1 MFNTQLDVFIVGN
14 VGIPAWDRTWEEA
27 LDAEMEAMASVSQ
40 EAGVVRCAL
49 EPAVVCTGLR
59 RCHHSERLCAA
70 CPRLRRGFPCG
81 RRARVKEAEGPFVG
95 AGSCVPS
102 CWPERRAARWAQGAP
117 STWRPVPCPAAP
129 SSSSVEGHC
138 QQCGCHFRTFA
149 MSQLSPWSPLPHA
162 THSPRSALAVES
174 HVRHKESEGRGLP
187 HVRWE
192 EGAGGARSEE
202 EEGARHDH
210 QAEEG
215 QESAF
220 PSHLDQQR
228 EHHRGAHG
236 GGSACGIAG
245 LAPHHR
251 ARPRI
256 GAVTAPPSLV
266 QALGSLP
273 AARPPPPALAGWH
286 YLTSGPPLA
295 PSSAGPQSPLSP
307 VLSPSPFLLLTLVFS
322 LVLVVGVGCCLY
334 FRVR

>member
-1 MFNTQLDVFIVGN
+1 
-14 VGIPAWDRTWEEA
+14 
-27 LDAEMEAMASVSQ
+27 MEAMASVSQ

-174 HVRHKESEGRGLP
+174 HVRHEESERGRLP
-187 HVRWE
+187 YCRWE
-192 EGAGGARSEE
+192 EGAGGPRSEE

-215 QESAF
+215 QERAF

-228 EHHRGAHG
+228 EHHRGAHGGGSTSGRAHGGGSTCRRAHG

-266 QALGSLP
+266 QALSSIP

-307 VLSPSPFLLLTLVFS
+307 VLSPSPFLLLMLVFS